1 MHDPTAA
8 IQNLGCVATRQQL
21 IAQGYSGYD
30 LTCAVRLGLIRRVRQ
45 ARYATPDAPFDA
57 VAATRIGGMLAGPSA
72 ANSYGLWHGFDTR
85 LHVSVG
91 ENSSRLRTNVA
102 PSFRMPGQG
111 LTPDTSKRAAVVH
124 WLVDGAVPELGPEC
138 WRVPWPVCL
147 RQVAEWCDR
156 ETAIACLDTALTEY
170 RLSRTDLFGIFS
182 GAPAS
187 GRLLAGE
194 CCPGSDSGP
203 ESLVR
208 QRLTALGIRVRQ
220 QIQIHGVGRVDMGIV
235 GTRIILEIDSGRYHD
250 NDDAFERDRWRTAEL
265 VARGYVVIRLS
276 YSRVTTDWAWCLR
289 MIFGAMA
296 AAA

>member
-1 MHDPTAA
+1 MHNPTAA
-8 IQNLGCVATRQQL
+8 ILDLGCIATRQQL
-21 IAQGYSGYD
+21 IARGYSGYD

-57 VAATRIGGMLAGPSA
+57 VAAIRIGGRLAGPSA
-72 ANSYGLWHGFDTR
+72 ADSYGLWHGFDTR

-102 PSFRMPGQG
+102 PSFRKLGQR
-111 LTPDTSKRAAVVH
+111 LSPDTSNRSTVVH

-138 WRVPWPVCL
+138 WRVPLPVCL
-147 RQVAEWCDR
+147 RQMVEWCDR
-156 ETAIACLDTALTEY
+156 ETAIACLDTALTKY
-170 RLSRTDLFGIFS
+170 RLSRTQLLGIFS
-182 GAPAS
+182 DAPAS
-187 GRLLAGE
+187 DRLLAGK

-208 QRLTALGIRVRQ
+208 QRLTALGIKVRQ
-220 QIQIHGVGRVDMGIV
+220 QIQIRGVGPVDMGIV
-235 GTRIILEIDSGRYHD
+235 GTRIILEIDGGRYHSSD
-250 NDDAFERDRWRTAEL
+250 EAFEHDRWRTAEC
-265 VARGYVVIRLS
+265 VARGYTVIRLS
-276 YSRVTTDWAWCLR
+276 YVQVTTDWAWCLR